1 MTDATHISLT
11 IPHDLGGLR
20 LDVALQRMLPEHSR
34 SRLQAWIKDGLVT
47 VDAASSTSKNKVWGG
62 EQVVVQVQ
70 TKPEHYAFTAEDIP
84 LEIVYEDEHILVVN
98 KPAGMVVH
106 PAAGNWSG
114 TLLNALLFHAP
125 ELKDVPRAGIVHRLD
140 KDTSGLLVVA
150 KTLAAQTN
158 LVRQLQ
164 ARTVKREYRAIVWGQ
179 IWRNGVIDQPIGRD
193 PRSRTKMAI
202 NRAGKP
208 AVTRYE
214 VLERFSV
221 QTYMR
226 CNLETGRTHQIRV
239 HMQHLKAPMVG
250 DPVYGFH
257 GIVPIRAMT
266 QTLRDAVANF
276 NRQALHAIKLGL
288 LHPATDEFIEWQIEL
303 ADDMKIL
310 LEAMRHEDERD
321 ADEDDFELSF
331 GGLKTEPYLADEDY
345 DDDLDDDNQGSD
357 DEDAGEDDV
366 AFDDEADEADDD
378 ADDADDI
385 DDDADLEPEDQA

>member
-1 MTDATHISLT
+1 MTDTTQQSLSNSAAVNNDLALT
-11 IPHDLGGLR
+11 IPQDLGGLR
-20 LDVALQRMLPEHSR
+20 LDVALQRLLPDHSR
-34 SRLQAWIKDGLVT
+34 SRLQAWIKEGLVT
-47 VDAASSTSKNKVWGG
+47 VGGQASTSKTKVWGG
-62 EQVVVQVQ
+62 EQVLVHVQ
-70 TKPEHYAFTAEDIP
+70 TKPEQQAFSAENIP
-84 LEIVYEDEHILVVN
+84 LDIVFEDAHIVVIN

-114 TLLNALLFHAP
+114 TLLNALLFYAP

-179 IWRNGVIDQPIGRD
+179 IWRNGTIDQPIGRD

-208 AVTRYE
+208 AITRYE
-214 VLERFSV
+214 MLERFSV

-239 HMQHLKAPMVG
+239 HMQHLKAPIVG
-250 DPVYGFH
+250 DPVYGFR

-266 QTLRDAVANF
+266 QTLRDAVSKF

-288 LHPATDEFIEWQIEL
+288 LHPATNEFVEWQIEL
-303 ADDMKIL
+303 ADDMKAL
-310 LEAMRHEDERD
+310 LEAMRHEDPRD
-321 ADEDDFELSF
+321 DAEGYDF
-331 GGLKTEPYLADEDY
+331 GGLQTEPYLADEDY
-345 DDDLDDDNQGSD
+345 ED
-357 DEDAGEDDV
+357 DEDDGEFDEDEDLEL
-366 AFDDEADEADDD
+366 DDEE
-378 ADDADDI
+378 
-385 DDDADLEPEDQA
+385 

>member
-1 MTDATHISLT
+1 MTDTTQQTLSNNLTLT

-20 LDVALQRMLPEHSR
+20 LDVALQNMLPEHSR
-34 SRLQAWIKDGLVT
+34 SRLQAWIKEGLVT
-47 VDAASSTSKNKVWGG
+47 VNAAPSTSKTKVWGG
-62 EQVVVQVQ
+62 EKVVVQVQ
-70 TKPEHYAFTAEDIP
+70 TKPEINAYTAEDIP
-84 LEIVYEDEHILVVN
+84 LNIVFEDEHILVIN

-114 TLLNALLFHAP
+114 TLLNALLFYAP
-125 ELKDVPRAGIVHRLD
+125 QLKEVPRAGIVHRLD

-179 IWRNGVIDQPIGRD
+179 IWRNGTIDQPIGRD

-208 AVTRYE
+208 AITRYE
-214 VLERFSV
+214 MLERFSV

-239 HMQHLKAPMVG
+239 HMQHLKAPIVG
-250 DPVYGFH
+250 DSVYGFR

-266 QTLRDAVANF
+266 QTLRDAVSQF

-288 LHPATDEFIEWQIEL
+288 LHPATDEFVEWQIEL
-303 ADDMKIL
+303 ADDMKVL
-310 LEAMRHEDERD
+310 LEAMRHEDVRD
-321 ADEDDFELSF
+321 EEEDFELSF
-331 GGLKTEPYLADEDY
+331 GGLQTEPYLADEDY
-345 DDDLDDDNQGSD
+345 EDDDEFDD
-357 DEDAGEDDV
+357 DEDLEAEDLEG
-366 AFDDEADEADDD
+366 DDEE
-378 ADDADDI
+378 
-385 DDDADLEPEDQA
+385 

>member
-1 MTDATHISLT
+1 M
-11 IPHDLGGLR
+11 
-20 LDVALQRMLPEHSR
+20 
-34 SRLQAWIKDGLVT
+34 
-47 VDAASSTSKNKVWGG
+47 
-62 EQVVVQVQ
+62 QVQ
-70 TKPEHYAFTAEDIP
+70 TKPEQLAFKAEDIP
-84 LEIVYEDEHILVVN
+84 LDIVFEDEHILVIN

-106 PAAGNWSG
+106 PAAGNWTG

-125 ELKDVPRAGIVHRLD
+125 ALKDVPRAGIVHRLD

-179 IWRNGVIDQPIGRD
+179 IWRNGTIDQPIGRD

-208 AVTRYE
+208 AITRYE
-214 VLERFSV
+214 MLERFSV

-239 HMQHLKAPMVG
+239 HMQHLKAPIVG
-250 DPVYGFH
+250 DSVYGFR

-266 QTLRDAVANF
+266 QTLRDAVSKF

-288 LHPATDEFIEWQIEL
+288 IHPATNEFVEWQIEL
-303 ADDMKIL
+303 ADDMKAL
-310 LEAMRHEDERD
+310 LEAMRHEDPH
-321 ADEDDFELSF
+321 DEEEVFEFSA
-331 GGLKTEPYLADEDY
+331 EPYLADADYEDE
-345 DDDLDDDNQGSD
+345 D
-357 DEDAGEDDV
+357 DEDGEDED
-366 AFDDEADEADDD
+366 FDDFDD
-378 ADDADDI
+378 AD
-385 DDDADLEPEDQA
+385 EDEE

>member
-1 MTDATHISLT
+1 MTDTTQATLRNTDSLNQALTLT
-11 IPHDLGGLR
+11 IHNDLGGLR
-20 LDVALQRMLPEHSR
+20 LDVALQRLLPEHSR

-47 VDAASSTSKNKVWGG
+47 VAGLASTSKTKVWGG
-62 EQVVVQVQ
+62 EAVVVQVQ
-70 TKPEHYAFTAEDIP
+70 IKPEQQAFQAENIP
-84 LEIVYEDEHILVVN
+84 LNIVFEDQHILVIN

-106 PAAGNWSG
+106 PAAGNWTG

-125 ELKDVPRAGIVHRLD
+125 ELKDLPRAGIVHRLD

-179 IWRNGVIDQPIGRD
+179 IWRNGMIDQPIGRD

-208 AVTRYE
+208 AITRYE
-214 VLERFSV
+214 MLERFSV

-239 HMQHLKAPMVG
+239 HMQYLKAPIVG
-250 DPVYGFH
+250 DPVYGFR

-266 QTLRDAVANF
+266 QTLRDAVSQF
-276 NRQALHAIKLGL
+276 KRQALHAIKLGL
-288 LHPATDEFIEWQIEL
+288 LHPASNEFVEWQIEL
-303 ADDMKIL
+303 PDDMKAL
-310 LEAMRHEDERD
+310 LEAMRHEDPR
-321 ADEDDFELSF
+321 DEDDEAFDF
-331 GGLKTEPYLADEDY
+331 GGLQTEPYLADEDY
-345 DDDLDDDNQGSD
+345 EDDEFDDDDDDDDLALD
-357 DEDAGEDDV
+357 DED
-366 AFDDEADEADDD
+366 
-378 ADDADDI
+378 
-385 DDDADLEPEDQA
+385 

>member
-1 MTDATHISLT
+1 MTDTTQATLRNTDSLNQALTLT
-11 IPHDLGGLR
+11 IPNDLGGLR
-20 LDVALQRMLPEHSR
+20 LDVALQRLLPEHSR

-47 VDAASSTSKNKVWGG
+47 VAGLSSTSKTKVWGG
-62 EQVVVQVQ
+62 EAVVVQVQ
-70 TKPEHYAFTAEDIP
+70 IKPEQQAFQAENIP
-84 LEIVYEDEHILVVN
+84 LNIVFEDQHILVIN

-106 PAAGNWSG
+106 PAAGNWTG

-125 ELKDVPRAGIVHRLD
+125 ELKDLPRAGIVHRLD

-179 IWRNGVIDQPIGRD
+179 IWRNGMIDQPIGRD

-208 AVTRYE
+208 AITRYE
-214 VLERFSV
+214 MLERFSV

-239 HMQHLKAPMVG
+239 HMQYLKAPIVG
-250 DPVYGFH
+250 DPVYGFR

-266 QTLRDAVANF
+266 QTLRDAVSQF
-276 NRQALHAIKLGL
+276 KRQALHAIKLGL
-288 LHPATDEFIEWQIEL
+288 LHPASNEFVEWQIEL
-303 ADDMKIL
+303 PDDMKAL
-310 LEAMRHEDERD
+310 LEAMRHEDPRD
-321 ADEDDFELSF
+321 EEDEAFDF
-331 GGLKTEPYLADEDY
+331 GGLQTEPYLADEDY
-345 DDDLDDDNQGSD
+345 EDDEFDDDDDDDLALD
-357 DEDAGEDDV
+357 DED
-366 AFDDEADEADDD
+366 
-378 ADDADDI
+378 
-385 DDDADLEPEDQA
+385 

>member
-1 MTDATHISLT
+1 MTDTTQATLRNTDSLNQALTLT
-11 IPHDLGGLR
+11 IPNDLGGLR
-20 LDVALQRMLPEHSR
+20 LDVALQRLLPEHSR

-47 VDAASSTSKNKVWGG
+47 VAGLASTSKTKVWGG
-62 EQVVVQVQ
+62 EAVVVQVQ
-70 TKPEHYAFTAEDIP
+70 IKPEQQAFQAENIP
-84 LEIVYEDEHILVVN
+84 LSIVFEDQHILVIN

-106 PAAGNWSG
+106 PAAGNWTG

-125 ELKDVPRAGIVHRLD
+125 ELKDLPRAGIVHRLD

-179 IWRNGVIDQPIGRD
+179 IWRNGMIDQPIGRD

-208 AVTRYE
+208 AITRYE
-214 VLERFSV
+214 MLERFSV

-239 HMQHLKAPMVG
+239 HMQYLKAPIVG
-250 DPVYGFH
+250 DPVYGFR

-266 QTLRDAVANF
+266 QTLRDAVSQF
-276 NRQALHAIKLGL
+276 KRQALHAIKLGL
-288 LHPATDEFIEWQIEL
+288 LHPASNEFVEWQIEL
-303 ADDMKIL
+303 PDDMKAL
-310 LEAMRHEDERD
+310 LEAMRHEDLH
-321 ADEDDFELSF
+321 DEEEEAFDF
-331 GGLKTEPYLADEDY
+331 GGLQTEPYLADEDY
-345 DDDLDDDNQGSD
+345 EDDEFDDDDDDLALD
-357 DEDAGEDDV
+357 DED
-366 AFDDEADEADDD
+366 
-378 ADDADDI
+378 
-385 DDDADLEPEDQA
+385 

>member
-1 MTDATHISLT
+1 MTDTTRISLT

-20 LDVALQRMLPEHSR
+20 LDVALQRLLPEHSR
-34 SRLQAWIKDGLVT
+34 SRLQAWIKSGLVT
-47 VDAASSTSKNKVWGG
+47 VDTQASTAKTKVWGG
-62 EQVVVQVQ
+62 EQVVVEVQ
-70 TKPEHYAFTAEDIP
+70 AKPETYAFTAEDIP
-84 LEIVYEDEHILVVN
+84 LDIVFEDEHILVIN

-106 PAAGNWSG
+106 PAAGNWEG

-125 ELKDVPRAGIVHRLD
+125 QLHDVPRAGIVHRLD

-202 NRAGKP
+202 NRMGKP

-239 HMQHLKAPMVG
+239 HMQYLKAPIVG
-250 DPVYGFH
+250 DPVYGFR

-266 QTLRDAVANF
+266 QTLRDEVSQF

-288 LHPATDEFIEWQIEL
+288 LHPETNEFMEWQIEL
-303 ADDMKIL
+303 ADDMKAL
-310 LEAMRHEDERD
+310 LEAMRHEDVRD
-321 ADEDDFELSF
+321 EEEDFELSF
-331 GGLKTEPYLADEDY
+331 GGLQTEPYLADEDY
-345 DDDLDDDNQGSD
+345 ED
-357 DEDAGEDDV
+357 DEDDEFENEGEEGDIEDDG
-366 AFDDEADEADDD
+366 DLDEDED
-378 ADDADDI
+378 A
-385 DDDADLEPEDQA
+385 